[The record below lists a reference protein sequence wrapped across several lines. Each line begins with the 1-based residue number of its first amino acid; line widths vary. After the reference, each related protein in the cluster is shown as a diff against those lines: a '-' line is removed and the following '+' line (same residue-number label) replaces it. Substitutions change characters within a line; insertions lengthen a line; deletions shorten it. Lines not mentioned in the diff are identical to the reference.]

1 MTLVKKCT
9 VLFSYYRY
17 ACGVFKYSSC
27 SHNTVIF
34 NVGDIAPK
42 GRFYALRGDFV
53 IYQIWGAISVSKRA
67 ISVSKGAISVG

>member
-1 MTLVKKCT
+1 
-9 VLFSYYRY
+9 
-17 ACGVFKYSSC
+17 
-27 SHNTVIF
+27 VIF